1 MSNTEGP
8 TVPDNVFNS
17 NYLPSKT
24 ILFFCEFALFDMLIT
39 LISVYDLK
47 IFNKINMYNLV
58 DLK

>member
-17 NYLPSKT
+17 SSFPSKT
-24 ILFFCEFALFDMLIT
+24 ILFFSEFALFDMLIT
-39 LISVYDLK
+39 LISINDLK
-47 IFNKINMYNLV
+47 NPKKINIYNLV